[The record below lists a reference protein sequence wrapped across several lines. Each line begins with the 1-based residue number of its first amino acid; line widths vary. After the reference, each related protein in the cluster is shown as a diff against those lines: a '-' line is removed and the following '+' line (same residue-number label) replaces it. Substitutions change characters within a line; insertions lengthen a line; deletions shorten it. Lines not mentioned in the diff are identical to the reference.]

1 MSINPFKHTISAEHL
16 EAIKKAKLAMEHM
29 GSAIK
34 GVNLVGNTLE
44 TGSKL
49 IPKKALT
56 VIQKST
62 EKILLGLL
70 KANLLTIS
78 KNKTIK
84 EPSKKT
90 YKAIVMGSG
99 AVGGFFGSMTG
110 VGTAIFVSE
119 MTITTKFILRSIMDI
134 ARSQGEDIY
143 TLEGQM
149 QCLEVF
155 ALGGQSKDD
164 DGMDTS
170 YYIARAALSAYLKS
184 ATAASVQTAI
194 KAAAK
199 GASAMGSNAITKL
212 ITQIAARYS
221 VLITEKLMA
230 QAIPIAG
237 AVGGGSMN
245 FIFINHFQKMATAH
259 FTLRRLERKYGEELI
274 MKTYNELNINK
285 N

>member
-1 MSINPFKHTISAEHL
+1 MSTNQVHIISKEDL
-16 EAIKKAKLAMEHM
+16 EAIRKAKKSMEHI
-29 GSAIK
+29 GWAIK

-44 TGSKL
+44 TGSKF
-49 IPKKALT
+49 IPEKALT
-56 VIQKST
+56 LIQKST

-78 KNKTIK
+78 KNKTLK

-143 TLEGQM
+143 SLEGQM

-170 YYIARAALSAYLKS
+170 YYVARAALSAYLKG
-184 ATAASVQTAI
+184 ATAASIQTAI

-199 GASAMGSNAITKL
+199 GASAMGSNTITKV

-221 VLITEKLMA
+221 VLVTEKFMA
-230 QAIPIAG
+230 QAVPIAG

-259 FTLRRLERKYGEELI
+259 FSLRKLERKYGEEAVKKIYLEI
-274 MKTYNELNINK
+274 
-285 N
+285 